1 MMGNTIQKKRPIS
14 RGDRLFTFFL
24 YLICAVLFLLCAYP
38 IWYVVMASFTDSQ
51 YVNQGKLLLYP
62 LGFHVDAYEYVL
74 NDWRIGT
81 GYLNTIIYT
90 IGGTLLGLVCSLMA
104 GYSLSRKDLPGRG
117 ILMGFIVFP
126 MYFSGGM
133 IPTYIIVRML
143 GLVNSRL
150 IIIILSCI
158 SSYNIILVR
167 TFFESTLPDE
177 LREAAFL
184 DGCSNTRF
192 FFQFALPLSKAIIAV
207 IALYL
212 AVMYWN
218 SYYNAMIYLTDRE
231 KYPLQIFLR
240 EILTIQTSG
249 QIAEAEANSEHQRIV
264 NVVKY
269 AVIVISTLPML
280 CLYPFLQKYFVQGVM
295 IGSIKG

>member
-1 MMGNTIQKKRPIS
+1 MLQIS
-14 RGDRLFTFFL
+14 KSGLQTSQGDHLFDSVL
-24 YLICAVLFLLCAYP
+24 YMICAILFLLCLYP
-38 IWYVVMASFTDSQ
+38 IYFVIMASFSDSK
-51 YVNQGKLLLYP
+51 YVNSGVLLLYP
-62 LGFHVDAYEYVL
+62 KGFHTEAYSYVL
-74 NDWRIGT
+74 KDWRIGT

-90 IGGTLLGLVCSLMA
+90 VGGTLLGLTCSLMA
-104 GYSLSRKDLPGRG
+104 GYSLSRRDLPCRG
-117 ILMGFIVFP
+117 LLMGFIVFP

-133 IPTYIIVRML
+133 IPTYIIIRML

-150 IIIILSCI
+150 LIMILWSI
-158 SSYNIILVR
+158 GAYNIILIR
-167 TFFESTLPDE
+167 TFFETTLPEE

-184 DGCSNTRF
+184 DGCSNSCF
-192 FFQFALPLSKAIIAV
+192 FFRFALPLSKAIIAV

-218 SYYNAMIYLTDRE
+218 SYYNALIYLTDRK
-231 KYPLQIFLR
+231 KYPLQLFLR
-240 EILTIQTSG
+240 EILTVQTAG
-249 QIAEAEANSEHQRIV
+249 QIAEAEANSDYQRMI

-269 AVIVISTLPML
+269 AVIAISTLPMI